1 MCWKYKLSMLFI
13 KNKLH
18 VPICCVG
25 CKYAKNN
32 RCTKGIKK
40 SKTFEQECSLIANG
54 EDLPQERQKEA
65 NNYEQN

>member
-13 KNKLH
+13 KNKLY

-32 RCTKGIKK
+32 RCTKG
-40 SKTFEQECSLIANG
+40 
-54 EDLPQERQKEA
+54 ERK
-65 NNYEQN
+65 